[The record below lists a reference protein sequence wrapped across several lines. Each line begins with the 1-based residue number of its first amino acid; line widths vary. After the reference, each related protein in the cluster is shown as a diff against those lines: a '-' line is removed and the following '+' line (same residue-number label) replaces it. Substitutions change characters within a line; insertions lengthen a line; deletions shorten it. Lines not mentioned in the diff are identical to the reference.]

1 MTKTTII
8 KISSNHVS
16 GMSHNID
23 DKNITRL
30 SNFILKYKVIIYITN
45 NNNNN
50 CEFVN
55 GSSGLV
61 KLIIPMSLLSISDE
75 NTSNY
80 NDNNSWNN
88 PFIKIRCEFIYCC
101 IGSIFITVIITTL
114 VCFWFC
120 CSYTIVVTSVISI
133 IITKIVTYII

>member
-8 KISSNHVS
+8 KISSNHVN

-30 SNFILKYKVIIYITN
+30 SNFIVKYKVIIYITN

-55 GSSGLV
+55 GSAN
-61 KLIIPMSLLSISDE
+61 LIRLIMVSLPSVSNEDTSD
-75 NTSNY
+75 Y
-80 NDNNSWNN
+80 NDYNSRNN
-88 PFIKIRCEFIYCC
+88 P
-101 IGSIFITVIITTL
+101 L
-114 VCFWFC
+114 VQ
-120 CSYTIVVTSVISI
+120 ISL
-133 IITKIVTYII
+133 KF